1 MNMLHN
7 LRVRK
12 DGIWVILLLVIG
24 GLLTAC
30 NQNAVNDL
38 SPVDSPVYITNYDR
52 SINFSQYKTF
62 SLPDSVIIQSNDDYA
77 AVRNSLSD
85 QFVTNVTSAL
95 SAKGFQ
101 RVNRGQTADLGVAI
115 IRVNNQYTGI
125 ASNPYSYYSSY
136 WGYGGLGGYGGYSP
150 YYQSYYTYQ
159 VSDQYWEIQIVDLKN
174 APTAGTGTNQQ
185 LNVVYDATIRGTDV
199 ADTQAVTTAVTTI
212 FNQSPYLQTTR

>member
-38 SPVDSPVYITNYDR
+38 SPVYSPVYITNYDR

>member
-1 MNMLHN
+1 MLHN

-12 DGIWVILLLVIG
+12 DGLWVILLLVIG

-38 SPVDSPVYITNYDR
+38 SPADSPVYITNYDR

-95 SAKGFQ
+95 TTKGFQ

-199 ADTQAVTTAVTTI
+199 ADAQAVTTAVTTI